1 MAKKS
6 IRRGRRYTADQ
17 KRTIL
22 AAAAKEG
29 LTGAQ
34 VAKRFG
40 VATLTFY
47 RWRGPV
53 RGPKARAAK
62 QGTRVAIDERAL
74 RSAVR
79 ARIAR
84 VLPEIIQ
91 QEIASVFGGMLGKR
105 RPGRP
110 RKV

>member
-1 MAKKS
+1 MAKKQT
-6 IRRGRRYTADQ
+6 RGKRYTAEQ
-17 KRTIL
+17 KRSIL
-22 AAAAKEG
+22 SAAAKDG
-29 LTGAQ
+29 LTGEQ

-40 VATLTFY
+40 IATLTFY

-62 QGTRVAIDERAL
+62 NGARVVIDERAVRTEL
-74 RSAVR
+74 R

-84 VLPEIIQ
+84 ILPEIIQ

>member
-1 MAKKS
+1 MAMKS
-6 IRRGRRYTADQ
+6 NRRGKRYTSEQ

-29 LTGAQ
+29 LTGQQ

-62 QGTRVAIDERAL
+62 NGTRVAIDEWAL

-91 QEIASVFGGMLGKR
+91 QEIANVFGGMLGKR

-110 RKV
+110 RKA